1 MEILMT
7 ILITGASGTIGSA
20 LVQDLKAR
28 GVSFETMSSRP
39 GQASRTGD
47 FADPESLTKAFAGID
62 TLFVLLPLV
71 SNKLGLASNVA
82 TAAKAAGVK
91 HMVRSSGAGADAHS
105 PFALPR
111 LQGQIDDLLSATGIP
126 TTLLRP
132 AGFMQNYATFQAAQ
146 VIAGEIAAPHGDSK
160 KSMVDARDIAAV
172 VAVILLDPSKHAGK
186 AYVLTSEVSQ
196 SEAETASVLSN
207 VLGRPV
213 GYQATTLQDTEAGM
227 KHWGLPPEIQELMS
241 SLHQIVAAG
250 YAAGTTRDVETLLGR
265 KPISVEQFARDYA
278 KTWVRAA

>member
-1 MEILMT
+1 MEFIMT

-20 LVQDLKAR
+20 LVQDLKTR

-39 GQASRTGD
+39 GLASRTGD

-71 SNKLGLASNVA
+71 PDKLGLARNVA
-82 TAAKAAGVK
+82 AAAKAAGVK
-91 HMVRSSGAGADAHS
+91 HIVRSSGAGADAHS

-126 TTLLRP
+126 TTFLRP
-132 AGFMQNYATFQAAQ
+132 AGFMQNYATFQATQ
-146 VIAGEIAAPHGDSK
+146 VMAGEIAAPHGDAK

-172 VAVILLDPSKHAGK
+172 AAVILLDPSKHVGK
-186 AYVLTSEVSQ
+186 AYVLTSEDSQ
-196 SEAETASVLSN
+196 SEAETAT
-207 VLGRPV
+207 VLGKVLGWPV
-213 GYQATTLQDTEAGM
+213 RYQATSLQDTEAGM
-227 KHWGLPPEIQELMS
+227 KQWGLPAEIQELMS
-241 SLHQIVAAG
+241 SLHQVVAAG